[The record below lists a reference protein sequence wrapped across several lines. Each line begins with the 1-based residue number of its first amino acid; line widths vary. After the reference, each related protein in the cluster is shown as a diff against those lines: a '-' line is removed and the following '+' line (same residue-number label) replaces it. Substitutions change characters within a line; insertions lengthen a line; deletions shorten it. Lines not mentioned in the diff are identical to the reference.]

1 MRYFLLLGGFAGF
14 AAVLVSSYFFAGNR
28 PAVALR
34 DAAIACLVGG
44 MLFRMLHSAYIA
56 GIKGCIAD
64 RVRGNKGSEDGEDM
78 ESPSRK
84 VV

>member
-1 MRYFLLLGGFAGF
+1 MKYFLLLGGFAGF

-34 DAAIACLVGG
+34 DAAIACLIGG
-44 MLFRMLHSAYIA
+44 LLFRMLHSAYIA

-64 RVRGNKGSEDGEDM
+64 RVRGSKAGQDGVELETGS
-78 ESPSRK
+78 RRR
-84 VV
+84 V